1 MLGMVMED
9 GLGGTSLG
17 DSLSVEGSPTARHPL
32 LGLPRRELLEAPS
45 GFPASLPPAQ
55 WLFLSMTSENKFE
68 ALQCHF
74 ILYSLHKSRQNG
86 SELSQRCLHL
96 HLRLPQ
102 PSFPHSWDV
111 DPSRSTCLVSVKAL
125 GSISTTDR
133 KHSHAP
139 LIHSVFLTFLS
150 TSSATP
156 KDRLTQSGFRGSPTQ
171 SRLPALLTGNLM
183 TTPASVHLHLCAVHE
198 NHSSEQP

>member
-9 GLGGTSLG
+9 GLGSTSLS
-17 DSLSVEGSPTARHPL
+17 DSLSVEGSPTARHPQ
-32 LGLPRRELLEAPS
+32 LGPPRRKLLEAPS
-45 GFPASLPPAQ
+45 GFPASLLPPQ
-55 WLFLSMTSENKFE
+55 WHFLSMTSENKFE

-74 ILYSLHKSRQNG
+74 ILYSLPKSRQNG

-102 PSFPHSWDV
+102 LLFPYNWGV
-111 DPSRSTCLVSVKAL
+111 DLCQSTCLVSVKAL

-139 LIHSVFLTFLS
+139 LIHSVFL
-150 TSSATP
+150 
-156 KDRLTQSGFRGSPTQ
+156 LTDIP
-171 SRLPALLTGNLM
+171 
-183 TTPASVHLHLCAVHE
+183 LHIQC
-198 NHSSEQP
+198 HS